1 MLNKNTILEINR
13 NVLKRFEPNLN
24 DGTVFLFDM
33 KNEKFWTGNSAVDCF
48 LRFVNGKNTLDDIYN
63 QLLQLFEDY
72 TAEEV
77 ISSYELVITGLIE
90 KGFLVIKNEA

>member
-77 ISSYELVITGLIE
+77 ISSYELVINGLIE